1 MAAVGH
7 TSLSKFKSALTY
19 GGARPS
25 LFEFTVTA
33 APSTVSASLSD
44 VDLYCNV
51 SALPGITLTPIE
63 RQYFGRTVKIPGDL
77 VFADLTTTII
87 NTEEY
92 NVRNE
97 IEKWM
102 EHINSTSDNYG
113 QATIGSVTNFGT
125 GTAKLVHFQK
135 DGKKS
140 MTYEFVDIWPTT
152 LSEIALSYDT
162 ASDIEQFDC
171 TWTYNYFTTPLSS
184 GVAQTYSMNQ

>member
-1 MAAVGH
+1 MATH
-7 TSLSKFKSALTY
+7 TTGLTTFASALKY

-25 LFEFTVTA
+25 LFEFSITG

-44 VDLYCNV
+44 VHLYCNV
-51 SALPGITLTPIE
+51 SEIPPLTLTPIE

-87 NTEEY
+87 NTESF

-102 EHINSTSDNYG
+102 EHINSTRSNYG
-113 QATIGSVTNFGT
+113 QATTGSVTNFGT
-125 GTAKLVHFQK
+125 GTAQLKHYQK
-135 DGKKS
+135 NGTVT
-140 MTYEFVDIWPTT
+140 MIYQFNDIWPTA

-162 ASDIEQFDC
+162 ASDIEQFDV
-171 TWTYNYFTTPLSS
+171 TWAYNYYTMILGTGSS
-184 GVAQTYSMNQ
+184 VATNNVQA

>member
-1 MAAVGH
+1 MADPTTG
-7 TSLSKFKSALTY
+7 LSTFKSALKY

-33 APSTVSASLSD
+33 APDGVDSSLSD

-51 SALPGITLTPIE
+51 SALPGMTLTPIE
-63 RQYFGRTVKIPGDL
+63 RQYFGRTVKIPGDI

-87 NTEEY
+87 NTETY

-102 EHINSTSDNYG
+102 EHINSTADNES

-125 GTAKLVHFQK
+125 GSAKLVHYKK
-135 DGKKS
+135 DGKKT
-140 MTYEFVDIWPTT
+140 MTYEFHDIWPTT
-152 LSEIALSYDT
+152 LGEIALSYDT

-171 TWTYNYFTTPLSS
+171 TWAYNYFTTPLSS
-184 GVAQTYSMNQ
+184 GVAQSFSLNQ

>member
-1 MAAVGH
+1 MATPTTA
-7 TSLSKFKSALTY
+7 LSSFKSALTY

-33 APSTVSASLSD
+33 SPPTVSNSLSN
-44 VDLYCNV
+44 VNLYCNV
-51 SALPGITLTPIE
+51 SALPGLTLTPIE

-102 EHINSTSDNYG
+102 EHINGTADNYG
-113 QATIGSVTNFGT
+113 QATICLLYTSPSPR
-125 GTAKLVHFQK
+125 
-135 DGKKS
+135 D
-140 MTYEFVDIWPTT
+140 
-152 LSEIALSYDT
+152 
-162 ASDIEQFDC
+162 
-171 TWTYNYFTTPLSS
+171 
-184 GVAQTYSMNQ
+184 

>member
-1 MAAVGH
+1 MADPTTG
-7 TSLSKFKSALTY
+7 LSTFKSALKY

-33 APSTVSASLSD
+33 APDGVDSSLSD

-63 RQYFGRTVKIPGDL
+63 RQYFGRTVKIPGDI

-87 NTEEY
+87 NTETY

-102 EHINSTSDNYG
+102 EHINSTADNYNSG
-113 QATIGSVTNFGT
+113 DYDTAVTFGT
-125 GTAKLVHFQK
+125 GSAKLVHFQQNGEK
-135 DGKKS
+135 T
-140 MTYEFVDIWPTT
+140 MTYEFHDIWPTT
-152 LSEIALSYDT
+152 LGEIALSYDT
-162 ASDIEQFDC
+162 ASDIEQFDV
-171 TWTYNYFTTPLSS
+171 TWAYNYFTTPLTD
-184 GVAQTYSMNQ
+184 GVAQKYSMNQ

>member
-1 MAAVGH
+1 MATA
-7 TSLSKFKSALTY
+7 LSTFKSALTY

-33 APSTVSASLSD
+33 APTGISASLSD
-44 VDLYCNV
+44 VKLYCNV
-51 SALPGITLTPIE
+51 SALPGLTLTPIE

-87 NTEEY
+87 NTEKF

-102 EHINSTSDNYG
+102 EIINSTVENKSKSD
-113 QATIGSVTNFGT
+113 ADFGT
-125 GTAKLVHFQK
+125 GTAMLMQYGK
-135 DGKKS
+135 DGEPVQG
-140 MTYEFVDIWPTT
+140 YRFIDCWPTT

-162 ASDIEQFDC
+162 ASDIEQFDV
-171 TWTYNYFTTPLSS
+171 TWAYNYYETVVGST
-184 GVAQTYSMNQ
+184 GRTDQT